1 MRKYLKILK
10 KRYKPVLAALVLLL
24 IALQFVPFR
33 VFIKK
38 SDVGGG
44 YLKENQEEVEFLC
57 FGDIYNL
64 SFRPC
69 TVILEITSRR
79 DMEDGYLASEKLEV
93 NAVEILFGKARIS
106 AENVIY
112 VPPMSRTHI
121 KVICTGEYGGE
132 GNAVRHPPESVK
144 VRLYKDSE
152 TY

>member
-1 MRKYLKILK
+1 MGKYLKILK

-79 DMEDGYLASEKLEV
+79 DMEDGYLANENLEV
-93 NAVEILFGKARIS
+93 NLIEIQSGEAGYPIITSSTSPDEQDIYRGHMHRRI
-106 AENVIY
+106 
-112 VPPMSRTHI
+112 RRR
-121 KVICTGEYGGE
+121 GEW
-132 GNAVRHPPESVK
+132 RPS
-144 VRLYKDSE
+144 SS
-152 TY
+152 

>member
-1 MRKYLKILK
+1 MGKYLKILK

-79 DMEDGYLASEKLEV
+79 DMEDGYLANENLEV
-93 NAVEILFGKARIS
+93 NLIEIQSGEARIS
-106 AENVIY
+106 NNHVIH
-112 VPPMSRTHI
+112 VPPMSKTSI
-121 KVICTGEYGGE
+121 EVTCTGDYGGE
-132 GNAVRHPPESVK
+132 GNGVRHPPESMK
-144 VRLYKDSE
+144 ARLYKE
-152 TY
+152 

>member
-57 FGDIYNL
+57 FGDIYNPVSYTHL
-64 SFRPC
+64 DVYKRQGP
-69 TVILEITSRR
+69 
-79 DMEDGYLASEKLEV
+79 DGCGFHRHRCEEA
-93 NAVEILFGKARIS
+93 G
-106 AENVIY
+106 
-112 VPPMSRTHI
+112 
-121 KVICTGEYGGE
+121 
-132 GNAVRHPPESVK
+132 AVR
-144 VRLYKDSE
+144 
-152 TY
+152 

>member
-1 MRKYLKILK
+1 MGKYLKILK

-79 DMEDGYLASEKLEV
+79 DMEDGYLANENLEV
-93 NAVEILFGKARIS
+93 NLIEIQSG
-106 AENVIY
+106 
-112 VPPMSRTHI
+112 
-121 KVICTGEYGGE
+121 
-132 GNAVRHPPESVK
+132 
-144 VRLYKDSE
+144 
-152 TY
+152 

>member
-1 MRKYLKILK
+1 
-10 KRYKPVLAALVLLL
+10 
-24 IALQFVPFR
+24 
-33 VFIKK
+33 
-38 SDVGGG
+38 
-44 YLKENQEEVEFLC
+44 
-57 FGDIYNL
+57 
-64 SFRPC
+64 
-69 TVILEITSRR
+69 
-79 DMEDGYLASEKLEV
+79 MEDGYLASEKLEV

-121 KVICTGEYGGE
+121 KVICTGEHGGE